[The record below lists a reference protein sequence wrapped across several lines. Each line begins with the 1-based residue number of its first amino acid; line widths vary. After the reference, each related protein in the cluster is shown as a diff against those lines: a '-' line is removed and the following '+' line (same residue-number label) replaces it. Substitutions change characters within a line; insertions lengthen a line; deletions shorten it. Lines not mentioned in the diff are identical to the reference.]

1 MPIGVNAIRL
11 ADDVRERD
19 LIETRPFKIQ
29 HFDVLPFR
37 EVAGGRDLYTRT
49 NQFVDFG
56 VNLDNCAKIEEQTPL
71 PDTEVRYEFVLLG
84 TMFRVCYTAQD
95 RFRVPNNIV
104 QIVKRLAT
112 RRLRYKFSR
121 IMDTGDGAFPS
132 LESLAGTVIP
142 VGGALTL
149 TNLDDA
155 WLSVH
160 ENDGHANAIF
170 CNSDGLKA
178 IWEAHYARSI
188 NPSYEP
194 ERFPDPIEG
203 MRASLR
209 PCLHGVRIYVN
220 DLIETRLQPDGSFLT
235 NIYFALVGDSGRNE
249 GRGLTAIIP
258 PMQGGD
264 MFTFR
269 MTPVVTDT
277 VSLSTI
283 NVDATWPVGLSI
295 GSPSALSM
303 LKDVQVIPVPG

>member
-1 MPIGVNAIRL
+1 M
-11 ADDVRERD
+11 
-19 LIETRPFKIQ
+19 
-29 HFDVLPFR
+29 
-37 EVAGGRDLYTRT
+37 YTRT
-49 NQFVDFG
+49 NEFVDFG
-56 VNLDNCAKIEEQTPL
+56 VNLDNCAAIPEQTPL
-71 PDTEVRYEFVLLG
+71 PDVERRFEFVVLG

-104 QIVKRLAT
+104 RIVKRLAT

-121 IMDTGDGAFPS
+121 IMDTGDGVFPS
-132 LESLAGTVIP
+132 LESLAGAVIP
-142 VGGALTL
+142 VGAPLTM

-160 ENDGHANAIF
+160 ANDGHANAIF

-178 IWEAHYARSI
+178 IWEAFYARNL
-188 NPSYEP
+188 NPEYLP
-194 ERFPDPIEG
+194 ADYPDPIEG

-220 DLIETRLQPDGSFLT
+220 DLIETRPDADGNFLT
-235 NIYFALVGDSGRNE
+235 NIYFALCGDSGRNE
-249 GRGLTAIIP
+249 GRGLTAIVP
-258 PMQGGD
+258 PKQNGS

-269 MTPVVTDT
+269 MTPVVTAT
-277 VSLSTI
+277 ESLSTI
-283 NVDATWPVGLSI
+283 NVDATWPVGLAI